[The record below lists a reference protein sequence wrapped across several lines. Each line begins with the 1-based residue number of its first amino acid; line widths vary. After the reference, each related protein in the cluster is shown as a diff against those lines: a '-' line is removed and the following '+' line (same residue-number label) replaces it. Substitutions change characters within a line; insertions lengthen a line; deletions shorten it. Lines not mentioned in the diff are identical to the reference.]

1 MKTTKGINMKEIK
14 QIKEFNIRIS
24 LYNDESKQ
32 AFKLFL
38 FKITSLLDARIIA
51 KALKQYHKADYAE
64 IEIIN

>member
-1 MKTTKGINMKEIK
+1 MKEIK
-14 QIKEFNIRIS
+14 EYNIRIS

-38 FKITSLLDARIIA
+38 FKITSLSDTQTIA
-51 KALKQYHKADYAE
+51 KALKQYHKADYGD